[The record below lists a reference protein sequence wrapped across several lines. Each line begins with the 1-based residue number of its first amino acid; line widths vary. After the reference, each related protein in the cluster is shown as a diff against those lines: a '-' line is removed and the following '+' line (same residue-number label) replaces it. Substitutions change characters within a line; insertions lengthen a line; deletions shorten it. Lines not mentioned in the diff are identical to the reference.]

1 MRFAIV
7 DDNELDIENV
17 KNKVKEWGECRGIDT
32 TFLEFDSAETFLF
45 SYEDVKNY
53 DVLLLDICMPKLS
66 GIEVLMELQNKSI
79 NTKILVVTVHDEFSY
94 LKKAIYNGAA
104 GYILKDSD
112 FDQFLFAIHQVY
124 SDKLFID
131 KKLLPLYNDFM
142 TSDSDDNVKF
152 TKRER
157 EILKLIA
164 SGCSNKEIGE
174 KLFISE
180 KTVKNHITGIFDKI
194 DVKDRTQAA
203 LYAIKN
209 NLVEI

>member
-1 MRFAIV
+1 MNKIRVFLA
-7 DDNELDIENV
+7 DDHLIIRDGLKKLLEFESDIEV
-17 KNKVKEWGECRGIDT
+17 VGEAGDGEECISKVSELKP
-32 TFLEFDSAETFLF
+32 
-45 SYEDVKNY
+45 

-142 TSDSDDNVKF
+142 TSDSDENVKF

-180 KTVKNHITGIFDKI
+180 KTVKNHITGIFNKI

>member
-1 MRFAIV
+1 MNKIRVFLA
-7 DDNELDIENV
+7 DDHLIIRDGLKKLLEFESDIEV
-17 KNKVKEWGECRGIDT
+17 VGEAGDGEECISKVSELKP
-32 TFLEFDSAETFLF
+32 
-45 SYEDVKNY
+45 

-142 TSDSDDNVKF
+142 TSDSDENVKF

-164 SGCSNKEIGE
+164 SGCSNKEIAAELFLGE
-174 KLFISE
+174 GTVRNYISNLLDKL
-180 KTVKNHITGIFDKI
+180 GLR
-194 DVKDRTQAA
+194 DRTQLAV
-203 LYAIKN
+203 YYYTEVKR
-209 NLVEI
+209 